1 MCAASAVR
9 RTRRGSISPA
19 SQWNAQSLGVIGVCL
34 LLTLPRETSGVG
46 ALSFVPVAVTEHCEK
61 GEWCALP
68 DNFLSAHEAFEF
80 ALLRINEMRQKCYGF
95 TLAPVR
101 RQDYMVAGTLRKD
114 MDGYSLYHLRLNST
128 NQFVPT
134 KVDVEVAH
142 LHRITDLSIF
152 QVTKVEPQACNLF
165 SAADDAE
172 LLIPTS
178 WQEAKEAAET
188 ARKVFNEQIK
198 TFCPEKRPL
207 QILRI
212 LAAARQPVEGKV
224 LRLQLELRQEE
235 ENFGGSFEEQ
245 VLVSYALDHHVP
257 EEMSLVPE
265 VYAGR
270 YPCMMGQQEDEQT
283 ALDFFKSSR
292 RLGSGKGSERRL
304 SWDPTSASEA
314 AAAAGRDHQLE
325 RPFQEQGLDLPDNF
339 DPRVEKTLCF
349 PRGIS
354 RHQGS
359 CGSSWAFAA
368 TAVASFRECLV
379 KLHGGEVPASL
390 SFLSAQE
397 LVSCSAHHGCSG
409 GSAAEAFYY
418 MKQHG
423 AARETCSPYRMRC
436 FHDQSTISM
445 EAADFKTAVAHTQS
459 SEYATMCH
467 ESADAE
473 TAACKC
479 LPNVFHLSE
488 TVACDL
494 LPAACPKTRIPSYF
508 KIRGTMEGNTV
519 PELER
524 HMMQELITDGPLY
537 VSLFLYED
545 FFDQTSW
552 SESGI
557 YEHRRGDPL
566 GRHGAALIGWGTDMD
581 SRDYW
586 LLLNSFGMQWRQ
598 GGYFKILRGDTPEQL
613 LHYGAWGAD
622 FQSTEDEEKRA
633 PAIFAVEVSFSPVPL
648 RHGIASEPLT
658 ELAHV
663 WLRVAFATD
672 ERAKALVRVLGLA
685 SGMTAEVSEKF
696 TPANTVELG
705 EIEGGETHTV
715 QIDLMKHSLLGDRL
729 ELRVWASD
737 QADNTGSWGP
747 VAFDVPD
754 LHVFRKSLS
763 DVDYSRRLEDE
774 AAHMPSGAAD
784 SQKGKDQK
792 LRWEVE
798 TLHFHI

>member
-1 MCAASAVR
+1 MSSEK
-9 RTRRGSISPA
+9 TSPGYPHVQYF
-19 SQWNAQSLGVIGVCL
+19 S
-34 LLTLPRETSGVG
+34 
-46 ALSFVPVAVTEHCEK
+46 SFA
-61 GEWCALP
+61 
-68 DNFLSAHEAFEF
+68 
-80 ALLRINEMRQKCYGF
+80 
-95 TLAPVR
+95 
-101 RQDYMVAGTLRKD
+101 
-114 MDGYSLYHLRLNST
+114 
-128 NQFVPT
+128 
-134 KVDVEVAH
+134 
-142 LHRITDLSIF
+142 DLI
-152 QVTKVEPQACNLF
+152 L
-165 SAADDAE
+165 D
-172 LLIPTS
+172 L
-178 WQEAKEAAET
+178 KEANLPAIS
-188 ARKVFNEQIK
+188 AGMQLHSRKN
-198 TFCPEKRPL
+198 L
-207 QILRI
+207 Q
-212 LAAARQPVEGKV
+212 AAARFW
-224 LRLQLELRQEE
+224 R
-235 ENFGGSFEEQ
+235 
-245 VLVSYALDHHVP
+245 VS
-257 EEMSLVPE
+257 
-265 VYAGR
+265 
-270 YPCMMGQQEDEQT
+270 
-283 ALDFFKSSR
+283 
-292 RLGSGKGSERRL
+292 
-304 SWDPTSASEA
+304 
-314 AAAAGRDHQLE
+314 
-325 RPFQEQGLDLPDNF
+325 
-339 DPRVEKTLCF
+339 
-349 PRGIS
+349 
-354 RHQGS
+354 S

-390 SFLSAQE
+390 SFLSAQD

-459 SEYATMCH
+459 SEYATM
-467 ESADAE
+467 E

-508 KIRGTMEGNTV
+508 KIRGTMEGNT
-519 PELER
+519 
-524 HMMQELITDGPLY
+524 
-537 VSLFLYED
+537 D

-658 ELAHV
+658 ELAHARAQV
-663 WLRVAFATD
+663 QGDAKVLRACQMDLKQRRSMSRFGCVLRPWPQMWFVCPLHRTKIHAPNRSRRLSLFLSVALLTSAHQFATD